1 MIREQLFL
9 FPEHDHFKQ
18 KEKDIDFIY
27 LDEAKDSHF
36 TNKKFSDLPKK
47 RYTLFKTGGVN
58 PYMEKL
64 GPVFPYLYDNFS
76 ERIKTFRV
84 KCDAQYPRCHIEYE
98 LNGKKIHYKPF
109 VHILVC
115 NAFVENPLPKKF
127 HLVHHIN
134 NNPLDYRPENLQ
146 HVNQSINI
154 KGTKATKFGTTH
166 DQYIMNFNVRTKKK
180 WKQ

>member
-58 PYMEKL
+58 PYMTDL

-76 ERIKTFRV
+76 ERIKTLGW
-84 KCDAQYPRCHIEYE
+84 KPEITLDEGIKSTLE
-98 LNGKKIHYKPF
+98 LFIQSYKAGKIREK
-109 VHILVC
+109 
-115 NAFVENPLPKKF
+115 
-127 HLVHHIN
+127 
-134 NNPLDYRPENLQ
+134 
-146 HVNQSINI
+146 
-154 KGTKATKFGTTH
+154 
-166 DQYIMNFNVRTKKK
+166 
-180 WKQ
+180 